1 MFNSVKLLPRINN
14 NVPLTADCRNIDS
27 TDLANN
33 EMKTFKPAGD
43 QPTEIYTYINR
54 RNLMKLFCLTVISMG
69 FAIGGCDFRKVDASA
84 ETNSKKESNME
95 SIQSTTTIEHK
106 IPPIDAA
113 TAPVIETAT
122 FALG

>member
-1 MFNSVKLLPRINN
+1 MFILVKLLSRMNKI
-14 NVPLTADCRNIDS
+14 VPLTADCSDVDT

-43 QPTEIYTYINR
+43 QPTELYTIINR
-54 RNLMKLFCLTVISMG
+54 RSLMKLLCLAVILIG
-69 FAIGGCDFRKVDASA
+69 FAIGGCDFRKVDAAA
-84 ETNSKKESNME
+84 ETNSLKEGNME
-95 SIQSTTTIEHK
+95 SIQSASTIEHK
-106 IPPIDAA
+106 IPPIDAV